1 MLENMNES
9 LQQKT
14 SSSINLLEQKGNHER
29 LVSFLIKRLQEKIE
43 ILGGIEEN
51 IKESLMEIENLVDL
65 YEKQMLLREPNVCSV
80 DLLLVRE
87 DFLKDMEI
95 KKKVK
100 KEILMQLEMMNNIL
114 NTYKTFMLLEKQAKE
129 MQKTFLIL
137 KSIIITLC
145 VLLGI
150 AYLD

>member
-1 MLENMNES
+1 MNES
-9 LQQKT
+9 LRQKT

>member
-1 MLENMNES
+1 MNES

>member
-1 MLENMNES
+1 MNELS
-9 LQQKT
+9 QETFL
-14 SSSINLLEQKGNHER
+14 SVNLLEQKGNHER